1 MYRGEDMEVTKLHC
15 SHACDPCHATELSCL
30 RTQMEDH
37 ALKEV
42 LVDTK
47 EHEDV
52 MVYWELDLTDDVA
65 VVAKEEVEI

>member
-1 MYRGEDMEVTKLHC
+1 ME
-15 SHACDPCHATELSCL
+15 
-30 RTQMEDH
+30 MEDH

-65 VVAKEEVEI
+65 VVAKEELEMKMTEDKGEEDEEKKIYDNF